1 LPKLITID
9 FDHTLKFEVG
19 GPNMDTIDFINTLE
33 GDIEFAI
40 VTSRTESEESREE
53 IFAFLKEFK
62 IPFREVVF
70 TNGDKLQTL
79 LAMKSDLHLDDDL
92 FELQSCKKAG
102 IETRLCYNKEKWDE
116 HFFKEMS

>member
-1 LPKLITID
+1 MPKLITID

-92 FELQSCKKAG
+92 FELQDCKKAG